1 MPAVSEF
8 TKEKIVTLHQR
19 GMSYGQISTNLGL
32 SKGTIHAI
40 MRKWEHTGTV
50 VRRPGSGR
58 RRVSCV
64 EQNEAIINILQ
75 NRPFSNAEEAVAIT
89 HFPGSVRT
97 ARRCVKASGIKNY
110 VAARKMTPRHKEV
123 RVGFA
128 LQHLPQDDAFWSRV
142 VFSDEKTF
150 QSCPNGRIRVNQPR
164 NTRYEER
171 YVDATD
177 RSGRFSVNM
186 WAWISV
192 ESPGVILRMEERLTS
207 AVYIRILENVL
218 LPSVEPHFPNNNF
231 IFQHDNC
238 SIHTAHRVAAWVQD
252 RNINVL
258 KWPSPD
264 LNPIENMWGLL
275 VKKN

>member
-1 MPAVSEF
+1 M
-8 TKEKIVTLHQR
+8 
-19 GMSYGQISTNLGL
+19 
-32 SKGTIHAI
+32 SKG
-40 MRKWEHTGTV
+40 KWDKEL
-50 VRRPGSGR
+50 RGSKKNDT
-58 RRVSCV
+58 SP
-64 EQNEAIINILQ
+64 Q
-75 NRPFSNAEEAVAIT
+75 
-89 HFPGSVRT
+89 GSQSWFCST
-97 ARRCVKASGIKNY
+97 TLA
-110 VAARKMTPRHKEV
+110 
-123 RVGFA
+123 
-128 LQHLPQDDAFWSRV
+128 QDDAFWSRV

-192 ESPGVILRMEERLTS
+192 ESPGVILRVEERLTS

-231 IFQHDNC
+231 IFQYDNC

-258 KWPSPD
+258 KWPSRSPD

-275 VKKN
+275 VKKKINSSAENISKQGRTFDCDYQSMSSITPELSPKSVPVHEE